1 MASRITVREADKADI
16 EKIVPLLVR
25 LKALNEEIDPHY
37 KAVDNLE
44 EAARKYLETMIDRSD
59 ARVILAVDAETG
71 DIAGVIIYTLV
82 DRVFYEPRIKAV
94 ITDFY
99 VHPRYRRK
107 RVGSLLLDKAAEKAA
122 SDGAGIITAVYPAGN
137 AIAESFYR
145 SRKFVPLQVEVY
157 RPL

>member
-1 MASRITVREADKADI
+1 MASRIIVREADKEDI

-44 EAARKYLETMIDRSD
+44 EAARKYLETLLDRSD
-59 ARVILAVDAETG
+59 ARVIVAVDADTG
-71 DIAGVIIYTLV
+71 DIAGVIIYSLV

-107 RVGSLLLDKAAEKAA
+107 RVGSLLLDKAAERAA
-122 SDGAGIITAVYPAGN
+122 SDGAGILTAVYPAGN
-137 AIAESFYR
+137 AIAENFYK